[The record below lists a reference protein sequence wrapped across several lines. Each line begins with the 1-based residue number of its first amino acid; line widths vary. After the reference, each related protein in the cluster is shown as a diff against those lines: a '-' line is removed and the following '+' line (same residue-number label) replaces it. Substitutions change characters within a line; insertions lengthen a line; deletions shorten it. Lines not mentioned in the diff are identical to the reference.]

1 MEGRAMTERADDFTR
16 RKFAWLDQVAAD
28 LSISPTAFRLA
39 FILASRFLNRGTG
52 DGWPSQETL
61 GQLVGITPR
70 GIRKL
75 VDQLISRGHL
85 AVIRGHGPGN
95 SSRYRPILK
104 QQDDDS
110 PAEERQTA
118 ERPEGAPS
126 SSATS
131 AAAIAAAFDEWW
143 KQYPKRVA
151 RAAAQRAYER
161 ITRRGEATPRELLAG
176 VMKYAGERLDQDP
189 KYTKHPATWL
199 NSGCWSDEAQRATE
213 ASGTVGQATAPSFI
227 DIAMGGLRD
236 DE

>member
-118 ERPEGAPS
+118 ERPDEGGPV
-126 SSATS
+126 
-131 AAAIAAAFDEWW
+131 IIGYKCCGDRG
-143 KQYPKRVA
+143 RV
-151 RAAAQRAYER
+151 R
-161 ITRRGEATPRELLAG
+161 
-176 VMKYAGERLDQDP
+176 
-189 KYTKHPATWL
+189 
-199 NSGCWSDEAQRATE
+199 
-213 ASGTVGQATAPSFI
+213 
-227 DIAMGGLRD
+227 
-236 DE
+236 

>member
-1 MEGRAMTERADDFTR
+1 MAADDFTK
-16 RKFAWLDQVAAD
+16 RKFTWLDQVVAD
-28 LSISPTAFRLA
+28 LSISPSAFRLT
-39 FILASRFLNRGTG
+39 FILASRFVNRETG

-118 ERPEGAPS
+118 ERHEGAPS

-176 VMKYAGERLDQDP
+176 VMKYAGERLDQDS

-199 NSGCWSDEAQRATE
+199 NGGCWSDEAQRATE